1 MKPAAFLKA
10 LACALALGTG
20 ISALFAQVPNKVPA
34 PADRVVIA
42 YVEPADKF
50 HRPLYD
56 ALKQHQAL
64 EKMRDVLAR
73 IRWPR
78 TLRLELKGCNGDS
91 NAWYEDATITVCYE
105 YLSDM
110 WRAANSHRRTAY
122 ISREDAFMGPL
133 VDTFL
138 HESGH
143 AMFDLLKVPLLGRE
157 EDAAD
162 QVAAYLVLQL
172 PKEMKKKLILGGAY
186 SYTSELKVRSA
197 RDLKRPRLGF
207 GRHITN
213 ADEHG
218 TPAQRLYNLLCIA
231 YGADKELFADV
242 VKQGFLPAQRAEMC
256 EDEYRQIDFAMRQ
269 LIGPHIDG
277 GLQALV
283 PGRKTEAASNAATP
297 PPAAPEGAPKAHARK
312 GKVRSDIAPVQ
323 APAPRQRP

>member
-1 MKPAAFLKA
+1 MTRKAASAVLS
-10 LACALALGTG
+10 CAFAFSAG
-20 ISALFAQVPNKVPA
+20 IAVAFAQAPAKAPA

-56 ALKQHQAL
+56 MLKQQQVL
-64 EKMRDVLAR
+64 EKVRDVLAR
-73 IRWPR
+73 IRWPQ

-91 NAWYEDATITVCYE
+91 NAWYEDATVTLCYE

-110 WRAANSHRRTAY
+110 WRAANSHRRPAN

-197 RDLKRPRLGF
+197 RDLKRSRLGF
-207 GRHITN
+207 GRHITH

-242 VKQGFLPAQRAEMC
+242 VKQGYLPAQRAEMC

-269 LIGPHIDG
+269 LIAPHIEG

-283 PGRKTEAASNAATP
+283 PGKKTEAASNE
-297 PPAAPEGAPKAHARK
+297 AAPPKALKETVPKVHARK
-312 GKVRSDIAPVQ
+312 GMARSEVAPLQ
-323 APAPRQRP
+323 APSPHKRP

>member
-1 MKPAAFLKA
+1 MMRVLGALCVGLVATCAGMRAAQTQA
-10 LACALALGTG
+10 A
-20 ISALFAQVPNKVPA
+20 A

-42 YVEPADKF
+42 YVEPTDKF

-91 NAWYEDATITVCYE
+91 NAWYEDATVTVCYE

-110 WRAANSHRRTAY
+110 WKAANSHRRPSH
-122 ISREDAFMGPL
+122 ISRESAFIGPL

-162 QVAAYLVLQL
+162 YVAAYMVLQL

-207 GRHITN
+207 GRHITY

-231 YGADKELFADV
+231 YGADKELFSDV
-242 VKQGFLPAQRAEMC
+242 VKQGYLPAGRAEMC
-256 EDEYRQIDFAMRQ
+256 EDEYRQIDTAFRQ
-269 LIGPHIDG
+269 LIGPHIEG
-277 GLQALV
+277 GVAGLTAAKSET
-283 PGRKTEAASNAATP
+283 KTAANTAPPVEAA
-297 PPAAPEGAPKAHARK
+297 APKGPARK
-312 GKVRSDIAPVQ
+312 AMMRSDVGP
-323 APAPRQRP
+323 APAPSPHPRP